1 MTSFSASVT
10 PFLFHHFLGWNP
22 TLNLG
27 IMVDRS
33 TTATDQLLLVFIHLN
48 VIEIYGATRL
58 RIMTLSIMTFSII
71 TLNMKGFMLF
81 SA

>member
-1 MTSFSASVT
+1 
-10 PFLFHHFLGWNP
+10 L
-22 TLNLG
+22 
-27 IMVDRS
+27 VDHS

-71 TLNMKGFMLF
+71 TLNIKGFYVILGIIDIQCNDTQNKGLCVTL
-81 SA
+81 SISDAQHK